1 MAAEGEK
8 HLSPPSLAV
17 PPLGTAIAVAAGGV
31 AAGLGLAAAI
41 DAVGPI
47 GALAPA
53 VALLGLILLRFPE
66 AALALLLGGAVLV
79 EVENP
84 GIVPPVSAFYDVV
97 GASLTLQD
105 LLIAAGLG
113 GVLLRFVTESERPR
127 LPEPLTAPL
136 ALFGVAVVAG
146 AVVGYYSD
154 AAVSPGELF
163 HRSLTAFYLVLV
175 PLLVVNVVRGTRA
188 LLIFAAAAA
197 ALASFKALSGLYVAL
212 SGLGEAVEGGTITYL
227 NPVPNFL
234 MLLFVLGVAAALVRR
249 VRLPGWMLAG
259 APLALFALIL
269 SYRRSFWIA
278 AAFTLVIVI
287 VIASQQRGKT
297 LVAIVG
303 IAAALGLS
311 GTLLIGSS
319 DDPSASP
326 LVTRAKTISPGG
338 FGSNRGDRYRID
350 ERRNVIENL
359 REHPLTGI
367 GLGVPWD
374 VHHPLAEGLDRR
386 YAHFAALWYWLS
398 FGLIGVIAYFVLL
411 GTGLW
416 AAIGVWRRH
425 PNPQVQ
431 IAALACFGGILAL
444 IVVELTATF
453 TGVEQ
458 RSSLVIG
465 ALLGWLAAAWA
476 DLPEPQRAAGTGRGL
491 RA

>member
-1 MAAEGEK
+1 VAAEGEK
-8 HLSPPSLAV
+8 RLSPPSLAA
-17 PPLGTAIAVAAGGV
+17 PTLGTAIAVAAGGV

-41 DAVGPI
+41 DVAGPI

-53 VALLGLILLRFPE
+53 VALLGLILLRFPG
-66 AALALLLGGAVLV
+66 AALALLIGGAVLV
-79 EVENP
+79 EAANP
-84 GIVPPVSAFYDVV
+84 GVIPPVSSFYDVV
-97 GASLTLQD
+97 GGSLTPQD
-105 LLIAAGLG
+105 LLIAVGLG
-113 GVLLRFVTESERPR
+113 GVLLGFVAEGERPR
-127 LPEPLTAPL
+127 LPEPLTVPL
-136 ALFGVAVVAG
+136 ALFGAAVIAG
-146 AVVGYYSD
+146 AVVGYSSG
-154 AAVSPGELF
+154 AVSPAELF
-163 HRSLTAFYLVLV
+163 HRAATAFYLVLV
-175 PLLVVNVVRGTRA
+175 PLLVANVVRGTRA
-188 LLIFAAAAA
+188 LLVFAAAAA
-197 ALASFKALSGLYVAL
+197 ALASFKALSGLYVSL

-227 NPVPNFL
+227 NPVPNLL

-249 VRLPGWMLAG
+249 VRLPGWMLAA

-278 AAFTLVIVI
+278 AAFTLVVVI
-287 VIASQQRGKT
+287 VLASRQRGRT
-297 LVAIVG
+297 LAAIIGVAV
-303 IAAALGLS
+303 ALGLA
-311 GTLLIGSS
+311 GTLLIGST

-326 LVTRAKTISPGG
+326 LVTRAQTISPGG
-338 FGSNRGDRYRID
+338 IGGNRGDRYRID

-359 REHPLTGI
+359 REHPLTGV
-367 GLGVPWD
+367 GLGVPWA
-374 VHHPLAEGLDRR
+374 VHHPLAEDHDRR
-386 YAHFAALWYWLS
+386 YVHFAALWYWLS

-425 PNPQVQ
+425 PNAQVQ
-431 IAALACFGGILAL
+431 IVALACVGGILAL

-476 DLPEPQRAAGTGRGL
+476 DLPERQRAGPPGRGT